1 MLHRVPQPDRRDH
14 VRIAMISEHAS
25 PLGDGGQQTHVADL
39 SVALAELGHEV
50 RVYTRREDPTTPEVV
65 TTGGGIRVVH
75 VPAGPAHQIPPDLLL
90 PYMGEFARW
99 LEKHWRDGEW
109 TPDVA
114 HAHFW
119 TSGLAAVTAARQ
131 VGIPVVQSFHE
142 LGAIETGS
150 DKPSRSGYERAL
162 GRAVDQVVA
171 QSQEE
176 VRGLVRIGVPRTQL
190 TVVPAG
196 VDSERFSP
204 EGPAVERDPQTPRIL
219 SVGKLVER
227 KGFGE
232 VIQAMRY
239 VPGAEV
245 VVVGGPPAD
254 QLKAD
259 PGASSLR
266 ALAERF
272 QVADRFRLVGSV
284 PFRDLPR
291 WYRSADLFL
300 AAEGQEE
307 HEVLE
312 AMACGVPVVG
322 AAVGGLSETVVD
334 GLTGDL
340 VPARDPRA
348 LGGALRRLVNDK
360 VRRFAYATA
369 ALDRARQAY
378 SWKRV
383 AAQVGSVYSAVT
395 TLRRG
400 SNSEAAA

>member
-1 MLHRVPQPDRRDH
+1 
-14 VRIAMISEHAS
+14 
-25 PLGDGGQQTHVADL
+25 
-39 SVALAELGHEV
+39 
-50 RVYTRREDPTTPEVV
+50 
-65 TTGGGIRVVH
+65 VVH
-75 VPAGPAHQIPPDLLL
+75 VPAGPAHEVPPDLLL

-99 LEKHWRDGEW
+99 LEKHWREGPW
-109 TPDVA
+109 TPDIA

-142 LGAIETGS
+142 LGAVEMGDGT
-150 DKPSRSGYERAL
+150 PSRSGYERAL
-162 GRAVDQVVA
+162 GRAVDRVVA
-171 QSQEE
+171 QNQEE
-176 VRGLVRIGVPRTQL
+176 VRDLVRIGVPRAHL
-190 TVVPAG
+190 TVVPPG

-204 EGPAVERDPQTPRIL
+204 EGPAVERDPERPRIL

-254 QLKAD
+254 QLTAD

-272 QVADRFRLVGSV
+272 QVADRFRMVGSV

-291 WYRSADLFL
+291 WFRSADLFL
-300 AAEGQEE
+300 AAEDQEE
-307 HEVLE
+307 RDVLE

-322 AAVGGLSETVVD
+322 PAVGGLTETVVD

-348 LGGALRRLVNDK
+348 LGGALRRLVSDK
-360 VRRFAYATA
+360 VRRFAYGTA
-369 ALDRARQAY
+369 AIDRARQAY

-383 AAQVGSVYSAVT
+383 AAQVGSVYAAVAG
-395 TLRRG
+395 LRRS
-400 SNSEAAA
+400 SNSEAVA

>member
-1 MLHRVPQPDRRDH
+1 M
-14 VRIAMISEHAS
+14 RIAMISEHAS
-25 PLGDGGQQTHVADL
+25 PLGEGGQQTHVADL
-39 SVALAELGHEV
+39 SAALAEIGHEV

-65 TTGGGIRVVH
+65 TTRGGLRVVH
-75 VPAGPAHQIPPDLLL
+75 VPAGPAHQLPPDLLL

-109 TPDVA
+109 SPDVA

-142 LGAIETGS
+142 LGAVGS
-150 DKPSRSGYERAL
+150 GDGTPSRSGYERAL
-162 GRAVDQVVA
+162 GRAVDRVVA
-171 QSQEE
+171 QTQEE
-176 VRGLVRIGVPRTQL
+176 VRGLVRIGVPRAQL

-204 EGPAVERDPQTPRIL
+204 DGPAAERDPHTPRIL

-245 VVVGGPPAD
+245 VVIGGPPAD
-254 QLKAD
+254 QLSAD

-266 ALAERF
+266 ALAERL
-272 QVADRFRLVGSV
+272 QVGDRFRMVGAI
-284 PFRDLPR
+284 PFRELPR

-300 AAEGQEE
+300 AGEGQEE
-307 HEVLE
+307 QEVLE

-322 AAVGGLSETVVD
+322 AAVGGLGETVAD

-348 LGGALRRLVNDK
+348 LGKALRRLVNDK
-360 VRRFAYATA
+360 VRRFTYATA

-383 AAQVGSVYSAVT
+383 AAQVGSVYSAVA

-400 SNSEAAA
+400 SNSEAVA